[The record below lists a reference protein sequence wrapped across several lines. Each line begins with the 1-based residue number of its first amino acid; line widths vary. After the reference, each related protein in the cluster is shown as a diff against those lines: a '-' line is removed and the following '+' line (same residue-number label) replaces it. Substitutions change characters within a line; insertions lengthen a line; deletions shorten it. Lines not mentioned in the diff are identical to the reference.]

1 MTSMSNFS
9 GVCAWLAT
17 NEGLMNMRGRAV
29 HSMHA
34 VGTSSLSMISTIR
47 INAGRQYCPEGN
59 VEKTRSAMESHK
71 TVIV

>member
-1 MTSMSNFS
+1 
-9 GVCAWLAT
+9 
-17 NEGLMNMRGRAV
+17 MRGRAV

-34 VGTSSLSMISTIR
+34 VGTSSLSMISTMR